1 MEEKMIRVGF
11 IGAGG
16 MGTTHL
22 ESLKVL
28 AREFPLEV
36 TAIADKLSDRR
47 ENASRI
53 WPGAKIYSDG
63 DELLTGGNYDL
74 IYIAT
79 PSFLHT
85 HFAIAAMRKKCDV
98 FCEKPVCLTEE
109 ECEDLEK
116 TAAECNVRFMVGQ
129 VVRSTP
135 EYIYLKNLINEK
147 PYGNLRDIV
156 MQRISGNVKWGWEDW
171 FHDARRSGTVVLD
184 LSIHDLDY
192 LRYALGEPDTVS
204 PIHVARFE
212 SGMINHIISHLTFSG
227 IPATCEAVWHISG
240 KEQFRAQFRAD
251 FDHATVD
258 FNSGA
263 KPSITIYTDDGQILT
278 PEIPSDDR
286 VIDNGMNINSL
297 GAYYLE
303 DKYFIKSLIENIP
316 NTLAP
321 LEEGIES
328 VRLGIRIL
336 KQAEKL

>member
-1 MEEKMIRVGF
+1 MIRVGF

-28 AREFPLEV
+28 SKEFPVEV
-36 TAIADKLSDRR
+36 TAIADETSERR
-47 ENASRI
+47 TAASVI
-53 WPGAKIYSDG
+53 WPEAKMYGDG
-63 DELLTGGNYDL
+63 DALLSNGDYDL

-79 PSFLHT
+79 PSFLHS